1 MTYFRLLTHIHVY
14 SETMPYF
21 DCYMKVYEE
30 EMKMNTGDLET
41 LSFTSVD
48 QVEHRLSTPL
58 VQTYLGNY
66 YHSRRF
72 THIFLIIVSFLMS
85 LSIT

>member
-1 MTYFRLLTHIHVY
+1 MLLTHMNVY

-21 DCYMKVYEE
+21 DRYMKVYEE

-58 VQTYLGNY
+58 VQTYLGNFH
-66 YHSRRF
+66 HSRGF
-72 THIFLIIVSFLMS
+72 TPFFF
-85 LSIT
+85 

>member
-1 MTYFRLLTHIHVY
+1 MHVY

-21 DCYMKVYEE
+21 DRYMKVYEE
-30 EMKMNTGDLET
+30 EMKMNTGDLDT

-58 VQTYLGNY
+58 VQTYLGNF
-66 YHSRRF
+66 YHYMF
-72 THIFLIIVSFLMS
+72 NVAFHNIIFLRTSES
-85 LSIT
+85 